1 MAFQALLYE
10 ARDAVARI
18 TINRPE
24 KRNTLSPEVVAELHQ
39 ALADAD
45 GDPAVRVLVLTG
57 AGDKAFSAG
66 GDLGGGEI
74 PTPLERYERGRKF
87 AGLFTRMNDL
97 SKPIIARVNGHAL
110 AGGLGLM
117 LGCDLAIARDDAEFG
132 TPEIDRGLFP
142 MMIMATIFRNVGR
155 KKGLELLLTGDRV
168 KAAEAERIGLINHAV
183 PASELDDRVDALA
196 AKLAGKSQAILRL
209 GRRAFYTMSEMPFGQ
224 SLEYLNTMLTIN
236 GLTEDVIE
244 GIMAF
249 MQKRT
254 PEWKDK

>member
-45 GDPAVRVLVLTG
+45 GDPAVRVIVLTG

-117 LGCDLAIARDDAEFG
+117 LGCDLVIARDDAEFG

-155 KKGLELLLTGDRV
+155 KKGMELLLTGERID
-168 KAAEAERIGLINHAV
+168 AAQAERIGMVNRV
-183 PASELDDRVDALA
+183 VSQDELDTAVDELV
-196 AKLAGKSQAILRL
+196 AKLAGKSSAILRL
-209 GRRAFYTMSEMPFGQ
+209 GRRAFYTSQDMGFEDA
-224 SLEYLNTMLTIN
+224 LEYLNTMLTLN
-236 GLTEDVIE
+236 GTTEDVIE

-254 PEWKDK
+254 PEWKDR